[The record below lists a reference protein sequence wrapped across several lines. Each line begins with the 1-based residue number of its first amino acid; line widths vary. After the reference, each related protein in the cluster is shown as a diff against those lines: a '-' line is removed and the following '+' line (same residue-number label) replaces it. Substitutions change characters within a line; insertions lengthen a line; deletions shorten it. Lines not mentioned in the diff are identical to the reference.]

1 MSQKSIQNMKE
12 AKNQDERINKR
23 PFEREKSKDDSD
35 SIYSFD
41 VDLEEDPSEEESVI
55 YQSTHH
61 PIKSIVDQD
70 YEVKKPNPH
79 APPKLKLRREDI
91 IK

>member
-1 MSQKSIQNMKE
+1 MKE
-12 AKNQDERINKR
+12 AKNQEERIKQR
-23 PFEREKSKDDSD
+23 PLEREKSKDDSD

-41 VDLEEDPSEEESVI
+41 VDLEDDPSEEESVI
-55 YQSTHH
+55 YQSRHH
-61 PIKSIVDQD
+61 PTKSIDDQN
-70 YEVKKPNPH
+70 YKVKKANPP